1 VTRIVPYADDW
12 KQPVIDLVISI
23 QRGEFGIAITAE
35 EQPDLMDIPGF
46 CQKGNGNFWVALAG
60 GEVVGTIAL
69 LDLGGGLGALRKMFV
84 EKNHRGKETGVAQR
98 LLETLLGW
106 AREKGF
112 QEILLGTTAAYHAAH
127 RFYEKHGFAEIA
139 PERLPERFPRIR
151 QDSRFYRMT
160 L

>member
-1 VTRIVPYADDW
+1 MIRIAPYTNDR

-23 QRGEFGIAITAE
+23 QRGEFNIAITAQ

-46 CQKGNGNFWVALAG
+46 CQKGNGNFWIALEG
-60 GEVVGTIAL
+60 DEVVGTIAL

-84 EKNHRGKETGVAQR
+84 KKNHRGRKSGVALR
-98 LLETLLGW
+98 LLETLLDW
-106 AREKGF
+106 ARAKGF
-112 QEILLGTTAAYHAAH
+112 QEIMLGTTAAYHAAH
-127 RFYEKHGFAEIA
+127 RFYEKHGFSEIT
-139 PERLPERFPRIR
+139 PETLPGRFPRIP